1 MYMIELEDGPVTEV
15 DVQFMELDEI
25 NNLLTR
31 IQAEIVKCSD
41 EKRKLSTLPL
51 CKKDG
56 KTLKKVTRLT
66 SRLSEL
72 QLAQGW
78 IGRVRKQKR
87 DTQQKERDWY
97 RCWMKIAKDSIR
109 KGLFEKIT
117 EQTNIKMQYSI

>member
-15 DVQFMELDEI
+15 DVQFMELNEI

-31 IQAEIVKCSD
+31 VQAEIVKCSD

-51 CKKDG
+51 CKKDV

-97 RCWMKIAKDSIR
+97 RCWMKIAQDSIR

>member
-31 IQAEIVKCSD
+31 IQAEVAKCST

-51 CKKDG
+51 CKKDV

-97 RCWMKIAKDSIR
+97 RQWYKIAQDSIR